1 MACADTTQTPQAYL
15 HVMAQ
20 VENGTMPPRWNV
32 FQLSDTSPPITFAGS
47 VGSCYDARRLA
58 AKADQPLQIAAAAW
72 EQMVAAGRAP
82 RKPPKDATI
91 T

>member
-1 MACADTTQTPQAYL
+1 MTGADTTQAQACL

-20 VENGTMPPRWNV
+20 FENRTMPPRWNV
-32 FQLSDTSPPITFAGS
+32 FQLSDTSPRIAFAGTI
-47 VGSCYDARRLA
+47 GSYHDARRLA

-82 RKPPKDATI
+82 RKRPKDATI

>member
-1 MACADTTQTPQAYL
+1 MTRADTTAAQAYL

-20 VENGTMPPRWNV
+20 FENGAMPPRWNV
-32 FQLSDTSPPITFAGS
+32 FQLSDTSPRITFAGS
-47 VGSCYDARRLA
+47 IGSYYDARRLA
-58 AKADQPLQIAAAAW
+58 AKADQPVQIAAAAW
-72 EQMVAAGRAP
+72 EQMVAAGRVP

>member
-1 MACADTTQTPQAYL
+1 MTRADTTQAQQAHL

-20 VENGTMPPRWNV
+20 FENRTMPPRWNV
-32 FQLSDTSPPITFAGS
+32 FQLSDTSPRITF
-47 VGSCYDARRLA
+47 VGSIGSYYDARRLA

-72 EQMVAAGRAP
+72 EQMIAAGRAP
-82 RKPPKDATI
+82 RNPPKDATI